1 MTMGFDT
8 SGLLPLSDAL
18 QGMLE
23 QLACC
28 CDSEQQPL
36 PEALGRVLA
45 SDIASPLAVPP
56 FDNSAMDGY
65 AVRLADL
72 ASGTPLIMA
81 GKAFAG
87 QPYQGEWPAGQP
99 YQGEWPAGH
108 CVRIMTGAPVP
119 AGTDAVV
126 MQEETQADGDR
137 ITFLAQPEPGQNI
150 RRAGSDIGKGA
161 CVLPA
166 GTRLTPREMPLLASL
181 GVATV
186 TVRRPLKV
194 AIFSTGDELK
204 PVGTPL
210 AHGDIYDSNRY
221 GVRAM
226 LARMGCDCLDLGI
239 IPDDPAQLRAAFIR
253 ADKEADV
260 LITTGG
266 VSVGEADFTKQ
277 LLGELGEI
285 GFWKLAI
292 KPGKPFAFGRLPR
305 AWFFGLPG
313 NPVSAMV
320 TFDQLVQPALA
331 KLAGQHFERPL
342 QLQAIAAEPLKKS
355 PGRLDFQRGIMSQG
369 PNGLEV
375 RSTGSQDSAVFSS
388 LSQANCYI
396 VLERER
402 GRVAAGE
409 TVTVEPFGGLLL

>member
-1 MTMGFDT
+1 MGFDT

-28 CDSEQQPL
+28 CDTEQLAL
-36 PEALGRVLA
+36 PDALGRVLA
-45 SDIASPLAVPP
+45 CDIASPLAVPP

-72 ASGTPLIMA
+72 ASGTQLIMA
-81 GKAFAG
+81 GKAF
-87 QPYQGEWPAGQP
+87 AGQP

-119 AGTDAVV
+119 PGTDAVV

-150 RRAGSDIGKGA
+150 RRTGSDIGKGA

-186 TVRRPLKV
+186 AVRRPLKV

-210 AHGDIYDSNRY
+210 AHGNIYDSNRY

-226 LARMGCDCLDLGI
+226 LARLGCDCLDLGI

-253 ADKEADV
+253 ADEEADV

-277 LLGELGEI
+277 LLDELGEI

-331 KLAGQHFERPL
+331 KLAGQQFERPL

-355 PGRLDFQRGIMSQG
+355 PGRLDFQRGILSQG

-388 LSQANCYI
+388 LSRANCYI

>member
-1 MTMGFDT
+1 MGFDT
-8 SGLLPLSDAL
+8 SGLLSLSDAL

-28 CDSEQQPL
+28 CDCEQLPL

-87 QPYQGEWPAGQP
+87 QPYQGEWPAG
-99 YQGEWPAGH
+99 H

-119 AGTDAVV
+119 TGTDAVV

-161 CVLPA
+161 CVLPT

-186 TVRRPLKV
+186 AVRRPLKV

-226 LARMGCDCLDLGI
+226 LARLGCDCLDLGI

-277 LLGELGEI
+277 LLDELGEI

-355 PGRLDFQRGIMSQG
+355 PGRLDFQRGILSQG

-388 LSQANCYI
+388 LSRANCYI

>member
-1 MTMGFDT
+1 MGFDT

-18 QGMLE
+18 QGMLA

-28 CDSEQQPL
+28 CDSEQLPL

-65 AVRLADL
+65 AVRLADI
-72 ASGTPLIMA
+72 AAGIPLIMA

-87 QPYQGEWPAGQP
+87 QPYQGEWL
-99 YQGEWPAGH
+99 AGH

-137 ITFLAQPEPGQNI
+137 ITFLTQPEPGQNI

-161 CVLPA
+161 CVLQA

-253 ADKEADV
+253 ADEEADV

-266 VSVGEADFTKQ
+266 VSVGKRTSPNNCWTSSAR
-277 LLGELGEI
+277 
-285 GFWKLAI
+285 LASGSW
-292 KPGKPFAFGRLPR
+292 PSSRASRLPLAVCPAPGSSACR
-305 AWFFGLPG
+305 ATPSPPWSPSISWC
-313 NPVSAMV
+313 NRRWPSWRASSSSARSSCKP
-320 TFDQLVQPALA
+320 L
-331 KLAGQHFERPL
+331 RPNHSKR
-342 QLQAIAAEPLKKS
+342 ARADSTSSAAS
-355 PGRLDFQRGIMSQG
+355 
-369 PNGLEV
+369 
-375 RSTGSQDSAVFSS
+375 
-388 LSQANCYI
+388 
-396 VLERER
+396 
-402 GRVAAGE
+402 
-409 TVTVEPFGGLLL
+409 

>member
-28 CDSEQQPL
+28 CDSEQLPL

-65 AVRLADL
+65 AVRLSDL
-72 ASGTPLIMA
+72 TAGTPLIMA
-81 GKAFAG
+81 GKAF
-87 QPYQGEWPAGQP
+87 AGQP

-126 MQEETQADGDR
+126 MQEETQADGGR

-186 TVRRPLKV
+186 PVRRPLKV

-210 AHGDIYDSNRY
+210 SHGDIYDSNRY

-226 LARMGCDCLDLGI
+226 LARLGCDCLDLGI

-253 ADKEADV
+253 ADEEADV

-277 LLGELGEI
+277 LLDELGEI

-331 KLAGQHFERPL
+331 KLAGQQFERPL

-355 PGRLDFQRGIMSQG
+355 PGRLDFQRGILSQG

-388 LSQANCYI
+388 LSRANCYI

>member
-1 MTMGFDT
+1 MGFDT

-28 CDSEQQPL
+28 CDSEQLPL
-36 PEALGRVLA
+36 PQALGRILA

-72 ASGTPLIMA
+72 AAGIPLIMA

-87 QPYQGEWPAGQP
+87 QPYQGEWPAS
-99 YQGEWPAGH
+99 H

-161 CVLPA
+161 CVLQA

-181 GVATV
+181 GIATV
-186 TVRRPLKV
+186 PVRRPLKV

-226 LARMGCDCLDLGI
+226 LARLGCDCLDLGI

-253 ADKEADV
+253 ADEEADV

-277 LLGELGEI
+277 LLDELGEI

-331 KLAGQHFERPL
+331 KLAGQRFERPL
-342 QLQAIAAEPLKKS
+342 QLQAVTTEQLKKS
-355 PGRLDFQRGIMSQG
+355 PGRLDFQRGILSQG

-388 LSQANCYI
+388 LSRANCYI
-396 VLERER
+396 ILERER
-402 GRVAAGE
+402 GRVAVGE
-409 TVTVEPFGGLLL
+409 TVSVEPFGGLLL

>member
-1 MTMGFDT
+1 MGFDT

-65 AVRLADL
+65 AVRLSDL
-72 ASGTPLIMA
+72 ASRTPLIMA
-81 GKAFAG
+81 GKAF
-87 QPYQGEWPAGQP
+87 AGQP

-253 ADKEADV
+253 ADEEADV

-277 LLGELGEI
+277 LLDELGEI

-331 KLAGQHFERPL
+331 KLAGQHFEHPL

-355 PGRLDFQRGIMSQG
+355 PGRLDFQRGILSQG

-388 LSQANCYI
+388 LSRANCYI

-409 TVTVEPFGGLLL
+409 PVTVEPFGGLLL

>member
-1 MTMGFDT
+1 MGFDT

-18 QGMLE
+18 QEMLE

-87 QPYQGEWPAGQP
+87 QPYQGEWPAG
-99 YQGEWPAGH
+99 H

-126 MQEETQADGDR
+126 MQEETQADGNR

-150 RRAGSDIGKGA
+150 RRAGSDISKGA

-186 TVRRPLKV
+186 AVRRPLKV

-226 LARMGCDCLDLGI
+226 LARMGCNCLDLGI

-253 ADKEADV
+253 ADEEADV

-277 LLGELGEI
+277 LLDELGEI

-388 LSQANCYI
+388 LSRANCYI

-402 GRVAAGE
+402 GRVAVGE

>member
-1 MTMGFDT
+1 MGFDT
-8 SGLLPLSDAL
+8 SGLLPLGDAL

-28 CDSEQQPL
+28 CDSEQLPL

-65 AVRLADL
+65 AVRLEDL

-87 QPYQGEWPAGQP
+87 QPYQGEWPAG
-99 YQGEWPAGH
+99 H

-119 AGTDAVV
+119 AGTEAVV

-186 TVRRPLKV
+186 PVRRPLKV

-226 LARMGCDCLDLGI
+226 LARLGCDCLDLGI

-253 ADKEADV
+253 ADEESDV

-277 LLGELGEI
+277 LLDELGEI

-331 KLAGQHFERPL
+331 KLAGQHFEHPL

-355 PGRLDFQRGIMSQG
+355 PGRLDFQRGILSQG

-388 LSQANCYI
+388 LSRANCYI

>member
-1 MTMGFDT
+1 MMGFDT
-8 SGLLPLSDAL
+8 GALLPLDKAL

-23 QLACC
+23 QLTCC
-28 CDSEQQPL
+28 CETEQLPL
-36 PEALGRVLA
+36 PQALDRILA
-45 SDIASPLAVPP
+45 EEISSPLSVPP
-56 FDNSAMDGY
+56 FDNAAMDGY

-72 ASGTPLIMA
+72 AAGAPLPVA

-87 QPYQGEWPAGQP
+87 PPYEGEWPV
-99 YQGEWPAGH
+99 GH
-108 CVRIMTGAPVP
+108 CIRIMTGAPVP
-119 AGTDAVV
+119 AGTEAVV
-126 MQEETQADGDR
+126 MQEETQESGNG
-137 ITFLAQPEPGQNI
+137 ITFLTTPFLGQNI
-150 RRAGSDIGKGA
+150 RRRGEDMAQGSR
-161 CVLPA
+161 VLA
-166 GTRLTPREMPLLASL
+166 SGLRLSPRELPLLASL
-181 GVATV
+181 GIATV

-204 PVGTPL
+204 PLGTPL

-221 GVRAM
+221 GVKAM
-226 LARMGCDCLDLGI
+226 LTRMGIVCLDLGI
-239 IPDDPAQLRAAFIR
+239 IPDDPAALRAAFIQ
-253 ADKEADV
+253 ADREADA

-277 LLGELGEI
+277 LLEELGEI

-292 KPGKPFAFGRLPR
+292 KPGKPFAFGRLPN

-388 LSQANCYI
+388 LSRANCYI

>member
-1 MTMGFDT
+1 MGFDT

-72 ASGTPLIMA
+72 AAGIPLIMA

-87 QPYQGEWPAGQP
+87 QPYQGEWPAG
-99 YQGEWPAGH
+99 H
-108 CVRIMTGAPVP
+108 CVRIMTGALVP

-137 ITFLAQPEPGQNI
+137 ITFLAQPELGQNI

-161 CVLPA
+161 CVLQA

-181 GVATV
+181 GIATV
-186 TVRRPLKV
+186 PVRRPLKV

-253 ADKEADV
+253 ADEEADV

-277 LLGELGEI
+277 LLDELGEI

-355 PGRLDFQRGIMSQG
+355 PGRLDFQRGILSQG

-375 RSTGSQDSAVFSS
+375 RNTGSQDSAVFSS
-388 LSQANCYI
+388 LSRANCYI

-409 TVTVEPFGGLLL
+409 TVTVEPFRGLLL

>member
-1 MTMGFDT
+1 MGFDT

-28 CDSEQQPL
+28 CDSEQLPL

-65 AVRLADL
+65 AVRFSDL
-72 ASGTPLIMA
+72 TAGTPLIMA
-81 GKAFAG
+81 GKAF
-87 QPYQGEWPAGQP
+87 AGQP

-150 RRAGSDIGKGA
+150 RRTGSDIGKGA

-186 TVRRPLKV
+186 AVRRPLKV

-226 LARMGCDCLDLGI
+226 LARLGCDCLDLGI

-253 ADKEADV
+253 ANEEADV

-277 LLGELGEI
+277 LLDELGEI

-355 PGRLDFQRGIMSQG
+355 PGRLDFQRGILSQG

>member
-28 CDSEQQPL
+28 CDSEQLPL

-72 ASGTPLIMA
+72 ATGTPLIMA
-81 GKAFAG
+81 GKAF
-87 QPYQGEWPAGQP
+87 AGQP

-137 ITFLAQPEPGQNI
+137 ITFLCKPIVGQNI
-150 RRAGSDIGKGA
+150 RLAGSDIDKGA

-186 TVRRPLKV
+186 AVRRPLKV

-226 LARMGCDCLDLGI
+226 LVRMGCDCLDLGI

-277 LLGELGEI
+277 LLDELGEI

-331 KLAGQHFERPL
+331 KLAGQQFVRPL

-355 PGRLDFQRGIMSQG
+355 PGRLDFQRGMLSQG

-375 RSTGSQDSAVFSS
+375 HSTGSQDSAVFSS
-388 LSQANCYI
+388 LSRANCYI

-409 TVTVEPFGGLLL
+409 MVTVEPFGGLLL

>member
-1 MTMGFDT
+1 MGFDT

-28 CDSEQQPL
+28 CDSEQLPL

-65 AVRLADL
+65 AVRLSDL
-72 ASGTPLIMA
+72 TAGTPLIMA
-81 GKAFAG
+81 GKAF
-87 QPYQGEWPAGQP
+87 AGQP

-166 GTRLTPREMPLLASL
+166 GIRLTPREMPLLASL

-186 TVRRPLKV
+186 AVRRPLKV

-210 AHGDIYDSNRY
+210 SHGDIYDSNRY

-226 LARMGCDCLDLGI
+226 LARMGCNCLDLGI

-253 ADKEADV
+253 ADEEADV

-277 LLGELGEI
+277 LLDELGEI

-331 KLAGQHFERPL
+331 KLAGQQFERPL

-388 LSQANCYI
+388 LSRANCYI

>member
-1 MTMGFDT
+1 
-8 SGLLPLSDAL
+8 
-18 QGMLE
+18 MLD

-28 CDSEQQPL
+28 CDTEQVPL
-36 PEALGRVLA
+36 PHALGRVLA
-45 SDIASPLAVPP
+45 ADIASPLSVPP
-56 FDNSAMDGY
+56 FDNAAMDGY

-72 ASGTPLIMA
+72 ATGTPLIMA
-81 GKAFAG
+81 GKAF
-87 QPYQGEWPAGQP
+87 AGQP

-119 AGTDAVV
+119 EGTDAVV
-126 MQEETQADGDR
+126 MQEETRADGDK
-137 ITFLAQPEPGQNI
+137 IAFLVPPIPGQNI
-150 RRAGSDIGKGA
+150 RRRGEDIREGA
-161 CVLPA
+161 SVLSS
-166 GTRLTPREMPLLASL
+166 GTRLTPRELPLLASL
-181 GVATV
+181 GIATMP
-186 TVRRPLKV
+186 VRRPLRV

-221 GVRAM
+221 GVKAM
-226 LARMGCDCLDLGI
+226 LARLGCECLDLGI
-239 IPDDPAQLRAAFIR
+239 IPDDPAQLRAAFQQ
-253 ADKEADV
+253 ADREADA

-277 LLGELGEI
+277 LLEELGEI

-292 KPGKPFAFGRLPR
+292 KPGKPFAFGRLPN

-331 KLAGQHFERPL
+331 KLAGQQFERPL
-342 QLQAIAAEPLKKS
+342 QLQAIASEPLKKA
-355 PGRLDFQRGIMSQG
+355 PGRLDFQRGILRMG
-369 PNGLEV
+369 PDGLEV

-388 LSQANCYI
+388 LSRANCYI
-396 VLERER
+396 ILERER

-409 TVTVEPFGGLLL
+409 TVTVEPFGELLL

>member
-1 MTMGFDT
+1 MMGFDT
-8 SGLLPLSDAL
+8 GALLPLDKAL

-23 QLACC
+23 QLSCRC
-28 CDSEQQPL
+28 ETEQLPL
-36 PEALGRVLA
+36 PQALDRILA
-45 SDIASPLAVPP
+45 EEISSPLSVPP
-56 FDNSAMDGY
+56 FDNAAMDGY

-72 ASGTPLIMA
+72 AAGAPLPVA

-87 QPYQGEWPAGQP
+87 QPYEGEWPT
-99 YQGEWPAGH
+99 GH
-108 CVRIMTGAPVP
+108 CIRIMTGAPVP

-126 MQEETQADGDR
+126 MQEETQEGANG
-137 ITFLAQPEPGQNI
+137 ITFLTTPFLGQNI
-150 RRAGSDIGKGA
+150 RRRGEDLAEGSR
-161 CVLPA
+161 VLA
-166 GTRLTPREMPLLASL
+166 SGLRLSPRELPLLASL
-181 GVATV
+181 GIATV

-221 GVRAM
+221 GVKAM
-226 LARMGCDCLDLGI
+226 LTRMGIECLDLGI
-239 IPDDPAQLRAAFIR
+239 IPDDPAQLRAAFIQ
-253 ADKEADV
+253 ADREADA

-277 LLGELGEI
+277 LLEELGEI

-292 KPGKPFAFGRLPR
+292 KPGKPFAFGRLPN

-331 KLAGQHFERPL
+331 KLAGQTLAAPL
-342 QLQAIAAEPLKKS
+342 RLAATVTEPLKKS
-355 PGRLDFQRGIMSQG
+355 PGRLDFQRGILSLG
-369 PNGLEV
+369 SNGLEV
-375 RSTGSQDSAVFSS
+375 RSTGSQDSGVFSS
-388 LSQANCYI
+388 LSRANCYI
-396 VLERER
+396 VLEQAR
-402 GRVAAGE
+402 GKVAAGE
-409 TVTVEPFGGLLL
+409 TVTVEPFSGLLL